1 MRSIAE
7 SIEHGLTSA
16 NYQADL
22 ASKRRALSAWGTVE
36 RRGKAW
42 SWRWTGVGIPAKWLP
57 EPVPCMSAEAAW
69 IALEATVLVITR
81 DVRRIGAGG

>member
-1 MRSIAE
+1 MIADA
-7 SIEHGLTSA
+7 IEHGLVQA
-16 NYQADL
+16 NYHADL

-42 SWRWTGVGIPAKWLP
+42 SWTWTGVGIPAKYLP
-57 EPVPCMSAEAAW
+57 EPMECVSDDAAW
-69 IALEATVLVITR
+69 LALEATVRVITR